1 MIDSEKMYVTWQ
13 NLAEKFGYPAAATI
27 AADAVNGIG
36 VRRLF
41 AELLIAFSA
50 GRIAEENATSSKEI
64 EWSCGRL
71 DVQPISRESF
81 GDSEEIPLCGND
93 WLLSGKPEGTVL
105 PPPSGRRNVRT
116 PNLNSANPSFAAL
129 LIRHVRD
136 KYGGD
141 APTVYRAA
149 HVSRQ
154 TYSSIISNE
163 LRPVSKQTAISFAI
177 ALRLNPVEA
186 EELLRAAGHAL
197 SEFILE
203 DIIYQTCII
212 AGIYDIDEIESIL
225 SAHGVTIPKDIPF

>member
-1 MIDSEKMYVTWQ
+1 MIDSEKMYVMWQ

-163 LRPVSKQTAISFAI
+163 LRPVSKQTAIAFAM
-177 ALRLNPVEA
+177 ALKLQIEDANALLN
-186 EELLRAAGHAL
+186 AAGHAL
-197 SEFILE
+197 SEFLLD
-203 DIIYQTCII
+203 DIIVKTCIVT
-212 AGIYDIDEIESIL
+212 GIYDIDAVNQIL
-225 SAHGVTIPKDIPF
+225 AVHAAKPLKSCQN